1 MVQRYSFF
9 LVRQKKRAEKNFSK
23 LFFHTFVA
31 TNSKLYNINNGN
43 NR

>member
-9 LVRQKKRAEKNFSK
+9 LYIKKNVQKKSRSK

-31 TNSKLYNINNGN
+31 RIQKIYYK
-43 NR
+43 